1 MPVSYTEA
9 LSNLWLMARMLFR
22 VSITTGFAPWL
33 LIFLVARKFYGR
45 KEVRNRAA
53 VIEFS
58 SWAGVRRQRA
68 IRDLQGADRPSF
80 PSRVRP

>member
-9 LSNLWLMARMLFR
+9 FSNLWLMVRMLFR

-33 LIFLVARKFYGR
+33 ITFLVARKFYGR
-45 KEVRNRAA
+45 KKVRNRAP
-53 VIEFS
+53 VIQFT

-80 PSRVRP
+80 STRVRP